1 MDVNEAISDILE
13 VFHNLALIDNQQQ
26 EALEQLRRQ
35 HEADRAQSVRSLNE
49 AQEALQVAHRQELS
63 EQLDRLASGIS
74 RTRSIHRR
82 RQEELLTYLE
92 ETHIDVQGPRGPQR
106 ELATAIIAQQR
117 RPPVAVLDV
126 DDSDEELDQEGE
138 ERNEGA
144 VQRQENENEPEPP
157 EPVVLDP
164 EFAGAIIEAQQRAAA
179 VFVPVQHAPQPEPRR
194 RAHQQQPPA
203 QPQAPQ
209 PQPPAQPQEPQ
220 AIQDQTVR
228 IGSYV
233 RILNSCRLARQGLH
247 YHVHGT
253 VIRIGAV
260 YYTVR
265 VWNYAINRNEEF
277 RRQRHNIRLAVRP
290 QE

>member
-1 MDVNEAISDILE
+1 MNVTEAINDILE

-26 EALEQLRRQ
+26 EALEQLRQQ
-35 HEADRAQSVRSLNE
+35 HETERADSVRSFNE
-49 AQEALQVAHRQELS
+49 AQEALQAAHRQNLS
-63 EQLDRLASGIS
+63 DQLDRLASGIS
-74 RTRSIHRR
+74 RTRSVYRR

-92 ETHIDVQGPRGPQR
+92 ETHIHLHGPPGPQR
-106 ELATAIIAQQR
+106 ELATAILAEQR

-126 DDSDEELDQEGE
+126 EDSDEEVDQEE
-138 ERNEGA
+138 DVVVVPIPEVNEA
-144 VQRQENENEPEPP
+144 APVP

-179 VFVPVQHAPQPEPRR
+179 VLQPVQHAPQPAPRPAR
-194 RAHQQQPPA
+194 RAPPA
-203 QPQAPQ
+203 PQ
-209 PQPPAQPQEPQ
+209 AQPQEPQ
-220 AIQDQTVR
+220 LIQDQTVR

-233 RILNSCRLARQGLH
+233 RILNSCRLARQGVH

-260 YYTVR
+260 YYTIR

-277 RRQRHNIRLAVRP
+277 RRQRHNISLAVRP
-290 QE
+290 PQE